1 MLQATPAPPL
11 HQPWCTDHYYYGPNP
26 EDSYCQRTAPG
37 EFSGMYLTDTHDGPV
52 ILANE
57 VVHDE
62 LPLAQ
67 AEAYFRAG
75 LALVDAA
82 RTAVAA

>member
-1 MLQATPAPPL
+1 MLHVTAHEL
-11 HQPWCTDHYYYGPNP
+11 WCNDHYQYGPNP

-52 ILANE
+52 ILAPSLTL
-57 VVHDE
+57 DE
-62 LPLAQ
+62 LPLNE